1 MRRTAL
7 ALAITMPACIA
18 QTSLAQTLGSN
29 CGRTAPPVNI
39 VIDPSPNPPN
49 IWAYPNCKQREYTL
63 ECQPSTNGFF
73 AFLYRPSGGGAYDWR
88 GTCCQPNTT
97 PQTRFW
103 YDDDGNF
110 IGWNLCCNVQAET
123 CVPFF

>member
-1 MRRTAL
+1 MQCLVL

-29 CGRTAPPVNI
+29 RGRTA
-39 VIDPSPNPPN
+39 S
-49 IWAYPNCKQREYTL
+49 PNCKQREYTL
-63 ECQPSTNGFF
+63 VCQPSTNGFF

-88 GTCCQPNTT
+88 GTRCQPNTT

-103 YDDDGNF
+103 YDDYGNF
-110 IGWNLCCNVQAET
+110 LGWNLCCNVQAET
-123 CVPFF
+123 RVPFF